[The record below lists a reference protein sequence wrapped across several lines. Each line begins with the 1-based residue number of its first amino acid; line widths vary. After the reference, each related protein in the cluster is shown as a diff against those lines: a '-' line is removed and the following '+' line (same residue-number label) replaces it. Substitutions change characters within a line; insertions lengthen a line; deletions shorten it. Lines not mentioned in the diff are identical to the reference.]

1 MSFPKSNQF
10 ASNHTENCG
19 TCPSELRN
27 LTTIVS
33 GVRQHDDQP
42 FMNNTSR
49 PEGMAISTSFATA
62 EYCADH
68 NKKASSSVESFSQ
81 VAAQDDGQ
89 ISSKHDKRANYFPEI
104 LMDILSNPNYTSI
117 ASWLPHGKS
126 FVIYNSNKFSTEI
139 LPKYFRR
146 VIFRSFVRKLNR
158 WGFRTVKRSVSG
170 FDSTFEHKYFIRDQP
185 ELCVKMRCKSA
196 PVSKIVST
204 RPNMETTNK
213 VVITPSTRSPS
224 DTSIQNALNRPQ
236 VPQTATLTNRVSL
249 VSRNVEFPIQ
259 SHHELLLQ
267 ELRRREMEQRRQWAL
282 IHIVEQMS
290 GGDIVSQSQ
299 LLRMFQQR
307 FES

>member
-49 PEGMAISTSFATA
+49 PE
-62 EYCADH
+62 
-68 NKKASSSVESFSQ
+68 
-81 VAAQDDGQ
+81 AAQDDGQ